1 MENKK
6 NFYIDGK
13 WVTPKSKEEIKV
25 INPATEEDCAVIS
38 LGSKEDVNDAVTA
51 ARKAFATW
59 GYSKKEER
67 LALLEKFY
75 ELYKKRWNR
84 FMLSK
89 THGST
94 YSP

>member
-1 MENKK
+1 MLEKK
-6 NFYIDGK
+6 NFYINGE
-13 WVTPKSKEEIKV
+13 WVASKSQKNIEV
-25 INPATEEDCAVIS
+25 INPANSQSCAVIS

-75 ELYKKRWNR
+75 ELYKKDG
-84 FMLSK
+84 MTLPK
-89 THGST
+89 Q
-94 YSP
+94 